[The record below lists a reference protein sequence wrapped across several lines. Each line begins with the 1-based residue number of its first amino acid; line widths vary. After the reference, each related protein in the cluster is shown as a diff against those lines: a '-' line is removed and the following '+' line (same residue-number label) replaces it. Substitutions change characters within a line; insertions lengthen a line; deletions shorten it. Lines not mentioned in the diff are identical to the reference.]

1 MKKENFNHLMGKS
14 RHEIMQ
20 ELGNGFN
27 YFNSEIWTYEVV
39 KTWFGRKIILSLTF
53 KADFKDEKVSEL
65 NLTKRFGRC

>member
-1 MKKENFNHLMGKS
+1 MKKENFNHLLGKS

-20 ELGNGFN
+20 ELGDCFN
-27 YFNSEIWTYEVV
+27 YFNSEIWTYEVG

-53 KADFKDEKVSEL
+53 KDDKVSEL